1 MNNLIKRILIQTCLI
16 ITLIASFSINFCIPD
31 LDLEKLIF
39 SLLIINIFY
48 LLFKVILEGLVH
60 RRLKDYRRRYTF
72 RKTNSFVFLL
82 LVLIILIA
90 IWIENTQ
97 AILVAYGLLAAGIAI
112 ALQDLFKGFSGGL
125 LILLNNLYR
134 VGERI
139 QIGEVN
145 GDVMDIDILYTTLM
159 ETRGWVQGDQATG
172 RIVLVPNA
180 SVLSNAVKNYTKDH
194 NFIWEEIVVPVTFDS
209 NWEALIGPLLKY
221 VKDYCADLTP
231 QALREIEALGE
242 KYYLPKRDVEPMIY
256 VSFDDRFIRIGIRF
270 VTEARKRRFHSNNI
284 YRMVLKE
291 AAKHKDV
298 KIAQSQVESWNLGKG
313 P

>member
-1 MNNLIKRILIQTCLI
+1 MNNFAKSVLIQTCLI
-16 ITLIASFSINFCIPD
+16 IGLIASISINFWVPD
-31 LDLEKLIF
+31 IDLEKIVLSLAAINVIF
-39 SLLIINIFY
+39 FF
-48 LLFKVILEGLVH
+48 FKVVLEGSVH
-60 RRLKDYRRRYTF
+60 NRLRDYKRRYAF
-72 RKTNSFVFLL
+72 RKTNSLVFLIL
-82 LVLIILIA
+82 IAIILIA

-112 ALQDLFKGFSGGL
+112 ALQDLFKGFTGGI

-134 VGERI
+134 VGDRI
-139 QIGEVN
+139 QIGETF
-145 GDVMDIDILYTTLM
+145 GDVMDIGILYTTLM

-284 YRMVLKE
+284 YRIVLKE
-291 AAKHKDV
+291 AAKHADV